1 MKAKTVTKL
10 PKFIL
15 GYLLM
20 VFVLLGV
27 SEIKAQD
34 NPSSSQGYSTYI
46 ITLSGSYPE
55 SINFEAPQYVN
66 PYSLYTPF
74 EFKKV
79 GDSTYTASIYTYGNT
94 LVTFKFEGKTYLS
107 ILQPKVTTALDIHY
121 SDIGEYDF
129 NFSGPYED
137 VFDNSHVFEELF
149 ASIYQG
155 KFELQNN
162 GEVNNIEELREKTIS
177 QIQFVKEKATSHIES
192 ADYKYLLDLFIE
204 TFYKYKYL
212 KNYESELSPHDQS
225 SGDLESLSPNYERDS
240 TFFKG
245 ILTSDQFDPKQLFPF
260 DFELLTIA
268 LHDTLLGLPENE
280 PVDYVLYLNKVKS
293 FFGAFFNTETEGYF
307 YERIIAAAYLDQIND
322 GRYLS
327 NKAKFDISTCFEDKE
342 LVSYIL
348 HQNEVKYLENIS
360 TDLSSKYYL
369 PFHHSQ
375 DSILPDILS
384 EYEGKVII
392 IDLWATWCGPCIEN
406 FDKIKW
412 VKDQF
417 KNQDDLVFVY
427 LTDESS
433 ERSRWESFTDIVSG
447 EHYYLYNEQYKLIAE
462 EFDVQYIPSY
472 LLFNKKGELY
482 QKSLGEYMGNEKL
495 MQWIEATL
503 KK

>member
-1 MKAKTVTKL
+1 
-10 PKFIL
+10 
-15 GYLLM
+15 M
-20 VFVLLGV
+20 VYMLLGAFKL
-27 SEIKAQD
+27 KAQD

-46 ITLSGSYPE
+46 INVSGSYPE
-55 SINFEAPQYVN
+55 NINFEAPQYVN

-74 EFKKV
+74 EFKKI

-94 LVTFKFEGKTYLS
+94 LVTFRFEGKTYLS

-121 SDIGEYDF
+121 SDTGEYDF

-155 KFELQNN
+155 EFELQNN
-162 GEVNNIEELREKTIS
+162 EEVNNIEELKEKTIN
-177 QIQFVKEKATSHIES
+177 QIQFVKEKAASHIES
-192 ADYKYLLDLFIE
+192 ADYKDLLDLFIE

-212 KNYESELSPHDQS
+212 KNYESEVSPHNQS
-225 SGDLESLSPNYERDS
+225 SGESESLSQNYERDS
-240 TFFKG
+240 RFFKG
-245 ILTSDQFDPKQLFPF
+245 ILTSDQFDPERLFPF

-268 LHDTLLGLPENE
+268 LHDSFLGLPENE

-293 FFGAFFNTETEGYF
+293 FFGEFFTSETEGDF
-307 YERIIAAAYLDQIND
+307 YDRIIAAAYLDQINN

-327 NKAKFDISTCFEDKE
+327 DQAKLDVSTYFKDKE
-342 LVSYIL
+342 LSSYIL

-360 TDLSSKYYL
+360 SELSSKHYL
-369 PFHHSQ
+369 PFHHSK

-384 EYEGKVII
+384 EHEGKVII
-392 IDLWATWCGPCIEN
+392 VDLWATWCGPCIEN

-412 VKDQF
+412 VKEQF

-433 ERSRWESFTDIVSG
+433 ERSRWEGFTDIVRG

-462 EFDVQYIPSY
+462 EYDVKYIPSY

-495 MQWIEATL
+495 MQWIEVML
-503 KK
+503 KE